1 MAHLIVFSH
10 LRWHFVFQRP
20 QHVLSRLAPHHPV
33 IYVEEPVETQGLPY
47 LEVID
52 VLPGVTL
59 LRPHTPVH
67 VPGFHDE
74 QLELLEPLLARY
86 LAEHGIEEAVA
97 WFYTPMALPLMQVFK
112 PLAVVYDCMDELS
125 AFQGAPRLMRQ
136 QEYALLRSADV
147 VFTGGLSLY
156 EAKRE
161 LHPHVHCLPSAVDVR
176 HYAPSSLRDDA
187 PEAQAAATLQGR
199 LPHPM
204 LGFFGVIDERMNLE
218 LIAAIADAHPEW
230 SIVLVGPVVKIDL
243 TTLPRRANIHWLGMQ
258 PYALLPYLVK
268 DWDLCMMPFALN
280 EATQY
285 ISPTKT
291 LEYLA
296 AEKPVVS
303 TSIRDVVALYGDV
316 VYVAKN
322 PRHFILVCEGVLQQS
337 QAERARYLSEA
348 ACCVTCFSWT
358 DTAKAMGEL
367 VEAAMQRREQ
377 AWAVAPRRRNMG
389 PASLRAVRGNPMGD
403 EGAMGINAG

>member
-10 LRWHFVFQRP
+10 LRWHFVHQRP
-20 QHVLSRLAPHHPV
+20 QHLLSRLAPHHPV
-33 IYVEEPVETQGLPY
+33 IYVEEPVETHGLPH
-47 LEVID
+47 LEVIE
-52 VLPGVTL
+52 VMPHVTV

-67 VPGFHDE
+67 TPGFHDE
-74 QLELLEPLLARY
+74 QFELLEPLLAQY
-86 LAEHGIEEAVA
+86 LAEQDIDEAVA

-125 AFQGAPRLMRQ
+125 AFKGAPRVMRQ

-176 HYAPSSLRDDA
+176 HYAPTSLREDA
-187 PEAQAAATLQGR
+187 PEMTAAMALQGK

-204 LGFFGVIDERMNLE
+204 IGFFGVIDERMNLE
-218 LIAAIADAHPEW
+218 LIASLADAHPEW
-230 SIVLVGPVVKIDL
+230 SIVLVGPVAKIDHAS
-243 TTLPRRANIHWLGMQ
+243 LPRRANIHWLGMQ

-322 PRHFILVCEGVLQQS
+322 PGHFIQVCEGVLQQS
-337 QAERARYLSEA
+337 DAERARYLSEA
-348 ACCVTCFSWT
+348 ACCVTCFSWD
-358 DTAKAMGEL
+358 DTAKAMREL
-367 VEAAMQRREQ
+367 IEAAMQRRQQ
-377 AWAVAPRRRNMG
+377 AWSGSSRRRAMP
-389 PASLRAVRGNPMGD
+389 PASLRAMRGNPRGD
-403 EGAMGINAG
+403 EGKLGFTAG